1 MHKHILIA
9 TDGSDLSDRALDYGL
24 GLAQQLGARVSIVT
38 ATERWSVLD
47 MAEKA
52 RRGSNNP
59 VEEYERICKQHVDEV
74 LTKAAAKAA
83 AAKVP
88 CETIHAA
95 NISPAEAIVDTAL
108 EHKCDLIV
116 MASHGRRGIDR
127 LLLGSQ
133 TSKVLAITTLPVVVC
148 R

>member
-9 TDGSDLSDRALDYGL
+9 TDGSQLSDRAVDYGID
-24 GLAQQLGARVSIVT
+24 LARALGARVSILT

-59 VEEYERICKQHVDEV
+59 VEEYERICKLHVGEV
-74 LTKAAAKAA
+74 LSKAAAKAE

-95 NISPAEAIVDTAL
+95 NASPAEAIVDHAL
-108 EHKCDLIV
+108 ERKCDLIV